1 VVGGSRG
8 GSAGASRP
16 HTLRTACGAGRRPP
30 RRAARCECYLVP
42 VDICYELV
50 GRMRLLW
57 QGFDGGAEARAAL
70 DTFFEHVGRRA
81 RPVREE
87 GPA

>member
-1 VVGGSRG
+1 ME
-8 GSAGASRP
+8 ALL
-16 HTLRTACGAGRRPP
+16 LRRSEGRID
-30 RRAARCECYLVP
+30 CYLVP

-70 DTFFEHVGRRA
+70 SDFFTKVARRA
-81 RPVREE
+81 REPKEADRT
-87 GPA
+87 